1 MEKETFCLYRH
12 THTHKYMCVY
22 VHITTYINQQ
32 NRAQRVTELIL
43 ISTKIPNKLLSYPF
57 LSTLEIIKM
66 IANSHSGFVK
76 NKSCQTNATSFFY
89 RVTGLVEKG
98 KENMQHILT
107 FVKTVTHF

>member
-1 MEKETFCLYRH
+1 MEKETFRLYRH
-12 THTHKYMCVY
+12 THTQIY
-22 VHITTYINQQ
+22 VCICIYTTYINQQ

-76 NKSCQTNATSFFY
+76 NKSCQMNATSFFY

-98 KENMQHILT
+98 KENM
-107 FVKTVTHF
+107 